1 MRSHECDCPRFAEF
15 FEPMSTWL
23 SKNSVIPQASSSRS
37 WISSVF
43 DFIWGQVSLFR
54 LPNVSTRSMAPA
66 QVSRASAP
74 AAPTVPRSRRRAYRS
89 AELAPPSGPSV
100 RSVTHP
106 LGPSVCQLSTRVLP
120 LLILSHLIFI
130 NCNRTHGGLA
140 TRLHKRCGTSFWTN
154 NIISLTCTL

>member
-54 LPNVSTRSMAPA
+54 LPNVSTRSMAVRPA
-66 QVSRASAP
+66 TLRSSSRTCSRVP
-74 AAPTVPRSRRRAYRS
+74 FAAFDS
-89 AELAPPSGPSV
+89 AELALPSLRRTSPAFGPSLV
-100 RSVTHP
+100 TFRPCVTPSHLVAPHFHKLQSHALWSGSVT
-106 LGPSVCQLSTRVLP
+106 
-120 LLILSHLIFI
+120 
-130 NCNRTHGGLA
+130 
-140 TRLHKRCGTSFWTN
+140 
-154 NIISLTCTL
+154 